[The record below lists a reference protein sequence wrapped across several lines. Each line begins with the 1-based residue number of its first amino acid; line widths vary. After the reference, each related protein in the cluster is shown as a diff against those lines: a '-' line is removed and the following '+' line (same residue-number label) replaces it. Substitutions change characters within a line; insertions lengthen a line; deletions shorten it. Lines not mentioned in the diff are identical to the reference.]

1 MQIPSECTVAED
13 LSWGLSVLMA
23 VALLLPLLPVYTL
36 AILADRVRGALCRT
50 R

>member
-1 MQIPSECTVAED
+1 MQIPSKCTVAED
-13 LSWGLSVLMA
+13 LSWGLSVLVA
-23 VALLLPLLPVYTL
+23 VALLPLLPVHTL

>member
-1 MQIPSECTVAED
+1 MAEG
-13 LSWGLSVLMA
+13 LSWGLAVLVA
-23 VALLLPLLPVYTL
+23 VALLPLLPVYTL

>member
-1 MQIPSECTVAED
+1 MQIPSKCTVAED

-36 AILADRVRGALCRT
+36 ADRVRGALCRT